1 MNSLSHSDSHVNVE
15 SVFELEALE
24 KADAA
29 LAILEQLKSCIK
41 DMSSLEDLVDREY
54 RSDIKTIKS
63 RLESL
68 YHVIDEADAPIDTL
82 GNKEAIPRSKIMRM
96 GLNKEI
102 ITLYQ
107 RGVSI
112 AEIARRFDLSVPTV
126 QSFCRFYDNAKPSQR
141 TAVQRWSI
149 MDTAER
155 MEELGALI
163 YNQLAR
169 LTADPNTQVKFVTEQ
184 IKLIKQ
190 AQEFVQSW
198 KFKDQIERTQMLIKE
213 IFLDELK
220 DSPQIREKVLRR
232 FNELGIRGSLEAS
245 Q

>member
-1 MNSLSHSDSHVNVE
+1 
-15 SVFELEALE
+15 
-24 KADAA
+24 
-29 LAILEQLKSCIK
+29 
-41 DMSSLEDLVDREY
+41 
-54 RSDIKTIKS
+54 
-63 RLESL
+63 
-68 YHVIDEADAPIDTL
+68 
-82 GNKEAIPRSKIMRM
+82 
-96 GLNKEI
+96 
-102 ITLYQ
+102 
-107 RGVSI
+107 
-112 AEIARRFDLSVPTV
+112 
-126 QSFCRFYDNAKPSQR
+126 
-141 TAVQRWSI
+141 